1 MCVLCICEM
10 DMFLKLQAV
19 PFATHHRYEMEGDKV
34 ISGGVDLWTSS
45 IPLPKSVFSNF

>member
-1 MCVLCICEM
+1 MCLSCICEM

-19 PFATHHRYEMEGDKV
+19 PFATHHRYKTEGDKV

-45 IPLPKSVFSNF
+45 FPPPESVFPNF